1 MSEKKYSI
9 NNMLLAFIAVLI
21 VIGLV
26 ALAGF
31 FLLSP
36 PDEII
41 MCQAEAT
48 QVRIPAK
55 VPARIGSYRLGEGD
69 KVRAGDTL
77 VFLDTPEIM
86 AKLQQA
92 EAVRQAAEAQNTKAM
107 TGARSQ
113 EVTGA

>member
-41 MCQAEAT
+41 MGQAEAT
-48 QVRIPAK
+48 QGRVGVGPHGMPQHVDHPVGGLALRHEGVQGPGGGPHDVAARLVVRGGIQCNP
-55 VPARIGSYRLGEGD
+55 
-69 KVRAGDTL
+69 RAVDQGPQTL
-77 VFLDTPEIM
+77 
-86 AKLQQA
+86 
-92 EAVRQAAEAQNTKAM
+92 
-107 TGARSQ
+107 
-113 EVTGA
+113 